1 MFTQLGEVLDETSQW
16 LFQLPRTGSEVRP
29 SVVMLTCDMVDQH
42 MAQQCAAE
50 PRTAIDLHSVI
61 TCYHVHC
68 TPSAWRGENRIHLWV
83 RTSSHEDRRK
93 PDSSRV
99 KACVGPKGTSA
110 SLRQLRT
117 VCASV
122 LRLFQHSSKLYKKLV
137 FKQSCICSRQLVAV
151 THPLLACGPFSAVP
165 NCLDWLLRWL
175 IVEKLTFTAVVG
187 KHRIYRS
194 PKRVHPPNIFTDE
207 DNITFKLDLIL
218 EVTFQIP
225 VMPSCI
231 LMWSEYNNLWGIT
244 FSIVA

>member
-83 RTSSHEDRRK
+83 TTSSHEVRRK

-151 THPLLACGPFSAVP
+151 THPLLACGPVLCGAK
-165 NCLDWLLRWL
+165 LLGPTSEMTYCGEINIYSCGRETQN
-175 IVEKLTFTAVVG
+175 IPQPKKSPST
-187 KHRIYRS
+187 KYIYR
-194 PKRVHPPNIFTDE
+194 RRQYY
-207 DNITFKLDLIL
+207 L
-218 EVTFQIP
+218 
-225 VMPSCI
+225 
-231 LMWSEYNNLWGIT
+231 
-244 FSIVA
+244 